1 MGGSDKLDHNGGSIL
16 DDTPPAEATK
26 LIDELLSLQ
35 AKQVELDRKLR
46 DAANRQ
52 RFSADTAHIER
63 AKEDERS
70 HLVLLDRLMTRM
82 RAVEAK
88 LLLRRRH
95 YH

>member
-1 MGGSDKLDHNGGSIL
+1 MGGSDKLDHKAGFTL

-26 LIDELLSLQ
+26 LIDELVSLQ
-35 AKQVELDRKLR
+35 AKQAELDRKLR

-52 RFSADTAHIER
+52 RFSADITHVER
-63 AKEDERS
+63 AREDERS

-88 LLLRRRH
+88 LLLRKRL